1 MKEYTVEI
9 EGVRLHLCAADTLF
23 SPDGLDEGTRQMLRA
38 VEWFPGAAV
47 LDLGCGNGVVGIY
60 AALRVGEAGVCLG
73 DVDTAAVACARQNAE
88 ANGVGGVCIRQS
100 DGLDAFPGQ
109 RFDMILSNPPYHAD
123 FSVPKKF
130 IRQSFAALRVGGRL
144 YMVTK
149 RRDWYENRLR
159 ATFGG
164 VRVTEAGGYF
174 VFVAEKRADRPPR
187 KQKPAPQLSKKL
199 ARKYAKAGK

>member
-60 AALRVGEAGVCLG
+60 AALRVGEAG
-73 DVDTAAVACARQNAE
+73 
-88 ANGVGGVCIRQS
+88 
-100 DGLDAFPGQ
+100 
-109 RFDMILSNPPYHAD
+109 
-123 FSVPKKF
+123 
-130 IRQSFAALRVGGRL
+130 
-144 YMVTK
+144 
-149 RRDWYENRLR
+149 
-159 ATFGG
+159 
-164 VRVTEAGGYF
+164 GYF
-174 VFVAEKRADRPPR
+174 VFVADKRGDRPPT